1 MNAAISKLVTMPYP
15 VRTQPLR
22 GSPEANWPLS
32 GDKILARGHATL
44 PPFFHCSYS
53 IRPVLTH
60 FGIAMPHHEVL
71 QPAIREALWGDFIW
85 KERGSCIAG

>member
-44 PPFFHCSYS
+44 PPFS
-53 IRPVLTH
+53 IVAIVFALSRHILGSQCRTTKCCN
-60 FGIAMPHHEVL
+60 
-71 QPAIREALWGDFIW
+71 QPIREALWGDFIW